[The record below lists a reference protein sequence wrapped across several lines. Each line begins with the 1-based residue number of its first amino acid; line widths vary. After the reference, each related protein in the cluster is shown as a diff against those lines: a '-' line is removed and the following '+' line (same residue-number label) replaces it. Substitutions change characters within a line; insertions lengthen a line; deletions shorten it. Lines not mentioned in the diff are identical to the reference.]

1 MYGPALGRFLHVDPL
16 ADKAPDWTPYRYGFN
31 NPLKFIDPTGMFE
44 HIFEEQ
50 EDGSWEMIEK
60 NDNAVDE
67 FRFRDGTVK
76 YVNKDGSAA
85 SERVDINEVNEKV
98 ASMESGNTG
107 FDQRGGDVVTSK
119 YSAPNQN
126 ETTAEHV
133 SKEIDGDF
141 ITGSPSAG
149 GYKGSMLPV
158 VEGFL
163 QAFSA
168 ISEMSLTIWE
178 NEPQR
183 DTVIQTGDPEKGA
196 YVEIIF
202 PSGGHYPLWQ
212 DENTYKK
219 PNKKDS
225 SKYEIIK

>member
-85 SERVDINEVNEKV
+85 PERVDINEVNEKV
-98 ASMESGNTG
+98 ASMVSGNTG

-126 ETTAEHV
+126 ETTSEHV

-149 GYKGSMLPV
+149 GSKGSMLPV

-168 ISEMSLTIWE
+168 ISEFSLSNPQ
-178 NEPQR
+178 NEP
-183 DTVIQTGDPEKGA
+183 DTAIGDDPDRGA
-196 YVEIIF
+196 YMFKVWK
-202 PSGGHYPLWQ
+202 SGGWSPIWAEDNNTWLVPSAEDSAKHL
-212 DENTYKK
+212 DE
-219 PNKKDS
+219 
-225 SKYEIIK
+225 